1 MIPLKISKTEIN
13 ELPMGQFEGD
23 IVLVDRMEQVR
34 EVLDEIEKHR
44 HLGFDT
50 ETKPAFT
57 KGTQHKVA
65 LLQLATEDIA
75 FLIRIN
81 QIGVPEELLEVLQS
95 RSVTKIGAAVLD
107 DLRALQKIKRGF
119 VPGNFFDLNDE
130 LKKVGFQNVGV
141 RNLAAMVLNMR
152 ISKTEQ
158 VSNWEASTLTEKQ
171 MVYAAT
177 DAWACLQVFKK
188 LEYQGYLESLI
199 K

>member
-13 ELPMGQFEGD
+13 ELPIGQFGGD
-23 IVLVDRMEQVR
+23 IVLVDQVDQVR
-34 EVLDEIEKHR
+34 EVLDEIERHP

-50 ETKPAFT
+50 ETKPSFT

-65 LLQLATEDIA
+65 LLQLATQDIA

-81 QIGVPEELLEVLQS
+81 QIGVPDDLLDVLQS
-95 RSVTKIGAAVLD
+95 RQITKIGAAVLD

-152 ISKTEQ
+152 ISKSEQ
-158 VSNWEASTLTEKQ
+158 VSNWESPILTEKQ

-177 DAWACLQVFKK
+177 DAWACLEIFRK
-188 LEYQGYLESLI
+188 LQYQGYFEEAI

>member
-23 IVLVDRMEQVR
+23 IVLVDRVEQVR
-34 EVLDEIEKHR
+34 EVLDEIERYK

-50 ETKPAFT
+50 ETKPSFT
-57 KGTQHKVA
+57 KGTQHRVA
-65 LLQLATEDIA
+65 LLQLATDDMA
-75 FLIRIN
+75 FLVRIN
-81 QIGVPEELLEVLQS
+81 QIGVPGELLEVLQS
-95 RSVTKIGAAVLD
+95 KSVTKIGAAVLD

-119 VPGNFFDLNDE
+119 VPESFFDLNDE

-152 ISKTEQ
+152 ISKSEQ
-158 VSNWEASTLTEKQ
+158 VSNWEAAVLTEKQ

-177 DAWACLQVFKK
+177 DAWACLQIFNK
-188 LEYQGYLESLI
+188 LHHHGYLESVL

>member
-23 IVLVDRMEQVR
+23 IVLVDRMDQVR
-34 EVLDEIEKHR
+34 EVLDEIERHK

-50 ETKPAFT
+50 ETKPSFT

-65 LLQLATEDIA
+65 LMQLATEDIA

-95 RSVTKIGAAVLD
+95 RSVTKIGAAVVD

-152 ISKTEQ
+152 ISKSEQ
-158 VSNWEASTLTEKQ
+158 VSNWEASVLTEKQ

>member
-23 IVLVDRMEQVR
+23 IVLVDRMDQVR
-34 EVLDEIEKHR
+34 EVLDEIERHK

-50 ETKPAFT
+50 ETKPSFT
-57 KGTQHKVA
+57 KGTQHMVA
-65 LLQLATEDIA
+65 LMQLATDDVA
-75 FLIRIN
+75 FLVRIN
-81 QIGVPEELLEVLQS
+81 QIGVPGELLEVLQS
-95 RSVTKIGAAVLD
+95 KSVTKIGAAVLD

-119 VPGNFFDLNDE
+119 VPESFFDLNDE

-152 ISKTEQ
+152 ISKSEQ
-158 VSNWEASTLTEKQ
+158 VSNWEASVLTEKQ

-188 LEYQGYLESLI
+188 LEYQGYLESLL